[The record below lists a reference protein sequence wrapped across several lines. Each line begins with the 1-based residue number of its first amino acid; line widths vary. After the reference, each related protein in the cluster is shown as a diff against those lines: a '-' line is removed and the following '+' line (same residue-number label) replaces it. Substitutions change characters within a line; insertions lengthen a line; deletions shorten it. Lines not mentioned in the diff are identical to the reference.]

1 MLRATVQRAPVGSSS
16 MGSPLARIRF
26 ARDHRWSQAHI
37 SEYVDAELPPRDRD
51 RIERHTRDCS
61 DCRELLTSLQ
71 QMISTLATL
80 SGRPTESVDGSVLP
94 GVGQDLKRADDER
107 G

>member
-1 MLRATVQRAPVGSSS
+1 

-26 ARDHRWSQAHI
+26 ARDHRWSQARM
-37 SEYVDAELPPRDRD
+37 SEYVDADLTARDRE

-61 DCRELLTSLQ
+61 ECRELLASLQ
-71 QMISTLATL
+71 EMVSALATL
-80 SGRPTESVDGSVLP
+80 GRPREYVAGAVLAGVQQRLARGDG
-94 GVGQDLKRADDER
+94 ER

>member
-1 MLRATVQRAPVGSSS
+1 

-26 ARDHRWSQAHI
+26 AYDHRWSQAHM
-37 SEYVDAELPPRDRD
+37 SEYVDAELTARDRE
-51 RIERHTRDCS
+51 RIERHTRDCP

-71 QMISTLATL
+71 QMISALGTFP
-80 SGRPTESVDGSVLP
+80 GRPAESVAGSVLA
-94 GVGQDLKRADDER
+94 GVRQRLARGDGER

>member
-1 MLRATVQRAPVGSSS
+1 

-26 ARDHRWSQAHI
+26 ARDHRWSQAHM
-37 SEYVDAELPPRDRD
+37 SEYVDADLTARDRE

-61 DCRELLTSLQ
+61 ACGDLLASLQ
-71 QMISTLATL
+71 EMVSALATL
-80 SGRPTESVDGSVLP
+80 SRPRESVAGSVLA
-94 GVGQDLKRADDER
+94 GVQQRLARGDGER

>member
-1 MLRATVQRAPVGSSS
+1 MPLRTVQRAPVGSPS

-26 ARDHRWSQAHI
+26 ARDHRWSQAHM
-37 SEYVDAELPPRDRD
+37 SEYVDAELAARDRD
-51 RIERHTRDCS
+51 RIEHHTRECS

-71 QMISTLATL
+71 QMTSALATL
-80 SGRPTESVDGSVLP
+80 PGHPAESVAGLVLA
-94 GVGQDLKRADDER
+94 GVRQRLARGDDER